1 MVGASDST
9 DESEERET
17 AKVRFPS
24 LRSVEHL
31 CLAGMQ
37 VHRTRLLKELSARL
51 HRDRMLRYT
60 ERELEMQRMMMGKGR
75 RRKVKG
81 VERVEKS
88 DEEDDGEQTRTRG
101 KGKGVEEKL
110 YRPRVYRW
118 RAERKR

>member
-1 MVGASDST
+1 
-9 DESEERET
+9 
-17 AKVRFPS
+17 
-24 LRSVEHL
+24 
-31 CLAGMQ
+31 MQ

-60 ERELEMQRMMMGKGR
+60 ERELEMQRLMMGKGR
-75 RRKVKG
+75 RKKVKG

-88 DEEDDGEQTRTRG
+88 DEEDDGGQTRK

-110 YRPRVYRW
+110 YRPRVYQW